1 MGILKPEYLKTI
13 HYYYFFISVF
23 SLFNAFIL
31 GIISLWDNIFFI
43 TLSLV
48 NFCVSMYVTWISLKE
63 MRKFLIIQ
71 YLKYIAYHF
80 LIVLLASFCV
90 LFLWIFL
97 SEEEISL
104 FSWALVINLI
114 IFVIAFAFLILHK
127 TEYSEKISYYYK
139 KIQFNLAKRS
149 VVRLAKRMGF
159 NAVIIEMIKSL
170 RYEED
175 KDFFD
180 ILLQIKTKKESE
192 AANELRELKT
202 LVLERKIKEVEE
214 TVKKLKKKPMTSDNI
229 ESIKEYEKMLRKL
242 KNIKNG
248 RV

>member
-71 YLKYIAYHF
+71 YLKYIVYHF

-97 SEEEISL
+97 SEEEILL
-104 FSWALVINLI
+104 FSWLLVLNLI
-114 IFVIAFAFLILHK
+114 GFVIFFALSLLNE
-127 TEYSEKISYYYK
+127 TERVTKIKSYYK
-139 KIQFNLAKRS
+139 KIQFDSAKKS
-149 VVRLAKRMGF
+149 VVRLAKKMDF
-159 NAVIIEMIKSL
+159 DAVTIEMIKSL

-175 KDFFD
+175 KDFFN

-192 AANELRELKT
+192 ATNELRELKT
-202 LVLERKIKEVEE
+202 LLLERKIKDVEE
-214 TVKKLKKKPMTSDNI
+214 TVKKLKKKPMTSNNI